1 MTNALLRR
9 RILVCDDETGV
20 IEAYRR
26 ILSDLVEGASA
37 QGEVALDALAAD
49 LFGEEVAPTIN
60 RAGIDDIVY
69 CRQGDEAV
77 AVFGEAACKGEP
89 FAAVFLDV
97 RMPPGFDGAE
107 AARRMRALDPT
118 INIVMVTG
126 YSDHRPAEIAEII
139 GAQDRLFYL
148 VKPFDADEVRQM
160 ATTLVHRWTSDMHTA
175 AELAGRLRE
184 LEKVNRALQV
194 SEASA
199 HRAARR
205 DPLTGLLNRKG
216 LQEAFEVAMSEASK
230 GGGEIFFAYIDLDRF
245 KMVNDVHGHAVGD
258 RFICQVGDRIVCATG
273 QDGFVARLGGDE
285 FAVVITKGEELDS
298 LLNRLLRIGDVP
310 FAEAGSEL
318 PVSLSIGY
326 CRCDVVSDS
335 LSDAMRRADL
345 ALYSAKAAGRG
356 SAGGYDKSLDDEFLR
371 SQVIARDLKTAIG
384 INSLQLH
391 YQPLMS
397 ADGCRVTGLEA
408 LLRWT
413 HPERGDVSPA
423 VFIPIAEQNNLMI
436 ELGDWVLRQAMR
448 DICSWPDVVTS
459 VNLSAVQFSQPR
471 FAEHVIDLAR
481 AAGISP
487 AIIEFEITET
497 ALCANIVDFARQVE
511 KLCEAGFRLALDDFG
526 SGYAGIGYLSQLRFN
541 KLKIDR
547 SFVSNLRIKP
557 NAERMIRSIVGLGE
571 AMGLTVTAEGV
582 EEAFQHELLR
592 AAGCDQMQGFLF
604 HRPCSREAV
613 MQLLDRQRIADRAA

>member
-1 MTNALLRR
+1 
-9 RILVCDDETGV
+9 
-20 IEAYRR
+20 
-26 ILSDLVEGASA
+26 
-37 QGEVALDALAAD
+37 
-49 LFGEEVAPTIN
+49 
-60 RAGIDDIVY
+60 
-69 CRQGDEAV
+69 
-77 AVFGEAACKGEP
+77 
-89 FAAVFLDV
+89 
-97 RMPPGFDGAE
+97 
-107 AARRMRALDPT
+107 
-118 INIVMVTG
+118 
-126 YSDHRPAEIAEII
+126 
-139 GAQDRLFYL
+139 
-148 VKPFDADEVRQM
+148 
-160 ATTLVHRWTSDMHTA
+160 
-175 AELAGRLRE
+175 
-184 LEKVNRALQV
+184 
-194 SEASA
+194 
-199 HRAARR
+199 
-205 DPLTGLLNRKG
+205 
-216 LQEAFEVAMSEASK
+216 
-230 GGGEIFFAYIDLDRF
+230 
-245 KMVNDVHGHAVGD
+245 
-258 RFICQVGDRIVCATG
+258 
-273 QDGFVARLGGDE
+273 
-285 FAVVITKGEELDS
+285 
-298 LLNRLLRIGDVP
+298 
-310 FAEAGSEL
+310 
-318 PVSLSIGY
+318 
-326 CRCDVVSDS
+326 
-335 LSDAMRRADL
+335 
-345 ALYSAKAAGRG
+345 
-356 SAGGYDKSLDDEFLR
+356 
-371 SQVIARDLKTAIG
+371 
-384 INSLQLH
+384 
-391 YQPLMS
+391 MS

-471 FAEHVIDLAR
+471 FAERVIDLAR

-604 HRPCSREAV
+604 HRPCSREDV